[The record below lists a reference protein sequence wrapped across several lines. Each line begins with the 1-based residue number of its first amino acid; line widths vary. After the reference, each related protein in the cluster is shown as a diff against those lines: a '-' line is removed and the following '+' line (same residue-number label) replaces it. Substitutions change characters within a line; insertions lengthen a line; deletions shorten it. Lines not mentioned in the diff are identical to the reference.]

1 MERTEQ
7 SIVYLDTHIV
17 CWLYAG
23 RIEEFSLL
31 AKEAIVSGILYI
43 SPIAELEL
51 QYLYEIGKIG
61 ETPDTI
67 ISTLTQEIGLTV
79 SDLPLSEI
87 VKEARAISWTRDVF
101 DRLITA
107 EVMLIGHAK
116 LVTKDRTIR
125 EHFKNAVW

>member
-1 MERTEQ
+1 MERTAQ

-23 RIEEFSLL
+23 RVEEFSPL
-31 AKEAIVSGILYI
+31 ANETIASGVLYV
-43 SPIAELEL
+43 SPIVELEL

-61 ETPDTI
+61 ESPDTI
-67 ISTLTQEIGLTV
+67 ISALSQEIGLIV

-87 VKEARAISWTRDVF
+87 VKEARAISWTRDPF

-107 EVMLIGHAK
+107 EVMLIRNAK
-116 LVTKDRTIR
+116 LVTRDRTIR
-125 EHFKNAVW
+125 EHFNNAVW